1 MIKKILIIG
10 MMLLW
15 SELAIA
21 KSGLNIFAYPREA
34 PQTPIYTPEG
44 KAIKLGE
51 LKGKFLLVMFWSRH
65 CAPCIRELD
74 EINTFVNKT
83 KDNGIEVLLV
93 SKEDEWSLPTEQRE
107 LLKKYEAP
115 DVRYY
120 TDKEGKLAGDFGIFS
135 SPHTVLVNQIGEEI
149 GRISGTVDW
158 EDDDVI
164 EYVYKIKAEHG
175 QKTNEQ

>member
-1 MIKKILIIG
+1 MIKKILMLG
-10 MMLLW
+10 LLLLW
-15 SELAIA
+15 SGTAAA

-34 PQTPIYTPEG
+34 PQTPIYTADG
-44 KAIKLGE
+44 KSIKLGDF
-51 LKGKFLLVMFWSRH
+51 KGKFLLVMFWSRY

-93 SKEDEWSLPTEQRE
+93 SQDDEWTMPGEQDA

-115 DVRYY
+115 DVVYY

-135 SPHTVLVNQIGEEI
+135 SQHTVLVNQKGEEI
-149 GRISGTVDW
+149 GRISGSVDW

-164 EYVYKIKAEHG
+164 EYIYKIKAQQG
-175 QKTNEQ
+175 QETDAK

>member
-51 LKGKFLLVMFWSRH
+51 LKGKFLLVMF
-65 CAPCIRELD
+65 CIS
-74 EINTFVNKT
+74 IC
-83 KDNGIEVLLV
+83 
-93 SKEDEWSLPTEQRE
+93 S
-107 LLKKYEAP
+107 
-115 DVRYY
+115 
-120 TDKEGKLAGDFGIFS
+120 
-135 SPHTVLVNQIGEEI
+135 
-149 GRISGTVDW
+149 
-158 EDDDVI
+158 
-164 EYVYKIKAEHG
+164 
-175 QKTNEQ
+175 